1 MKLFY
6 KAGACSLSP
15 HIVLNE
21 CGLSYA
27 SEAVDLVTKKTETGS
42 DYLAINPK
50 GSVPALLLDDGQIL
64 TEGAVIVQFL
74 ADRAPEKKLAPPMG
88 SMERYRLMEW
98 LNFIASDLHKTF
110 GPLFNPKVPADAKA
124 VFKDI
129 LAARLA
135 APARVLA
142 DKPYLMGDAFSVADA
157 YLFTVLNWAPR
168 VGLELPPSLAAYLT
182 RVAARPAVQ
191 ATLVAEGLIPA

>member
-142 DKPYLMGDAFSVADA
+142 DKPFLMGDAFSVADA